1 MQLVRSST
9 DHTMKGVLMG
19 PFLKQLWGGDRMGEQ
34 TRSVKCYKHEDPRYL
49 TLKKKKKK
57 IQEQQ

>member
-19 PFLKQLWGGDRMGEQ
+19 PFLNQLWGGDRMGER
-34 TRSVKCYKHEDPRYL
+34 TRSVKCYKHEDPQYL
-49 TLKKKKKK
+49 TLKKK